1 MYGLT
6 NKEYSAGPADFD
18 GDGLSDATEFAALAS
33 DPTKADSDD
42 DGLTDPQEFEAGTQA
57 LVADTDGDGLNDGAE
72 IAASTNPLDSDSDD
86 DGYADGTEIRAGSDP
101 TDSNSVPP
109 SLLAYFDFENEEGNV
124 VADKG
129 PWGNNGTKDDGIV
142 YASADDPGSPAGPGT
157 SASNYPVSYTHLT
170 LPTKRIV

>member
-1 MYGLT
+1 MYGLS
-6 NKEYSAGPADFD
+6 NHEVSAGEADFD
-18 GDGLSDATEFAALAS
+18 GDGLSDAAEFAALAS

-42 DGLTDPQEFEAGTQA
+42 DGLTDSQEFEAGTQA

-129 PWGNNGTKDDGIV
+129 PWGNNGTKDDGV
-142 YASADDPGSPAGPGT
+142 SYGGGPGT
-157 SASNYPVSYTHLT
+157 SGSNYPAGEALSLIH
-170 LPTKRIV
+170 I

>member
-1 MYGLT
+1 MYGLS
-6 NKEYSAGPADFD
+6 NHEVSAGEADFD
-18 GDGLSDATEFAALAS
+18 NDGLSDAAEFAALAS

-42 DGLTDPQEFEAGTQA
+42 DGLTDGEEFDAGTQP
-57 LVADTDGDGLNDGAE
+57 LIADTDGDGLNDGAE

-124 VADKG
+124 VADKREHG
-129 PWGNNGTKDDGIV
+129 VTTELRTMESLTEVVLEHPVVTTQPERRLPVAIDG
-142 YASADDPGSPAGPGT
+142 DGGL
-157 SASNYPVSYTHLT
+157 SNT
-170 LPTKRIV
+170 